1 MFAYTQ
7 WLGLRKTALRYK
19 WGQVGSGKNL
29 MGSHHALRK
38 VGVTLPVRSV
48 GEKIPYS
55 ASPHGRREP
64 VTRKQSQSGRIF
76 TASLGPE
83 NGQP

>member
-1 MFAYTQ
+1 MGPGGIRGT
-7 WLGLRKTALRYK
+7 
-19 WGQVGSGKNL
+19 L
-29 MGSHHALRK
+29 MGSRHGLRK

-64 VTRKQSQSGRIF
+64 VT
-76 TASLGPE
+76 E
-83 NGQP
+83 NKANQVGVEKREGGGECGFLLHH

>member
-1 MFAYTQ
+1 M
-7 WLGLRKTALRYK
+7 GPGGIR
-19 WGQVGSGKNL
+19 GNL
-29 MGSHHALRK
+29 MGSRHALRK